1 MSRGLK
7 SIKRDILRGFRSYLI
22 QSNRYAPLYV
32 ANCQIYRLLEYFIKR
47 FYSLVPG
54 VKSIYL
60 AHGLAL
66 GELYPGL
73 SDFDLAIIFESSQ
86 SQEFYTNLRSR
97 WQVIQRFLSARDIM
111 LFTEQEFTL
120 WQKFGGGWE
129 PLDELKHWKL
139 IYGHELRQSDWKL
152 NSQQAKMDRLRYV
165 LAKYHGLLYS
175 AIKEEPKSPYLAISA
190 RRNLYK
196 FFCYSVL
203 PLKRKYLS
211 IGNQYERLSQ
221 WIEDSE
227 IKGSRVHEL
236 LKMSESRF
244 QSGEISNLK
253 FSIGAIGYK
262 VINDALESF
271 RRFHPPL
278 PNGIP
283 HDEMSIPLYNLR
295 EVEERVSGL
304 SSNIVELLNERI
316 ASIMLISNGS
326 AIGYTLL
333 VILRA
338 DLTIDEVEETL
349 RTLHVIFRI
358 YDDPWFNEHF
368 PAKVPIVYSKSMF
381 LTHLHVWPFDRSF
394 AHFHRRVLYGKDLY
408 QELMEDSPVI
418 NYQNNLEYE
427 ITRETLNFS
436 RSLHQISL
444 EKLKPALYEA
454 ITLHFPRLYI
464 FHKMGWTPTTT
475 EEALFYYEKLTD
487 GKAINYPKVFV
498 EKYGKKNM
506 HDLEYAMSDDEF
518 EKACA
523 FLKDEFIN
531 NKLFNKNP
539 EHGN

>member
-1 MSRGLK
+1 MSKRLK
-7 SIKRDILRGFRSYLI
+7 NIRKDIIRGFRNYLI
-22 QSNRYAPLYV
+22 QSNRYAPLYIV
-32 ANCQIYRLLEYFIKR
+32 NCQIYRLLEYFIKR
-47 FYSLVPG
+47 LYSSVPG

-73 SDFDLAIIFESSQ
+73 SDFDLVIIFEASQ

-97 WQVIQRFLSARDIM
+97 WKVIQRFLSARDIL

-120 WQKFGGGWE
+120 WQKLGGGWE

-139 IYGHELRQSDWKL
+139 IYGHELRQSDL
-152 NSQQAKMDRLRYV
+152 NFNSQQAKRDRLRYV

-203 PLKRKYLS
+203 PLECKYLS
-211 IGNQYERLSQ
+211 IANQYERLSQ
-221 WIEDSE
+221 WIEDSK
-227 IKGSRVHEL
+227 INGSRVHEL
-236 LKMSESRF
+236 LKMGKNRF

-253 FSIGAIGYK
+253 FSMGALGYK
-262 VINDALESF
+262 VIDDALESF
-271 RRFHPPL
+271 KYRYPPL
-278 PNGIP
+278 SNGIP
-283 HDEMSIPLYNLR
+283 NDEMSIPLHSLR
-295 EVEERVSGL
+295 EVEERMRGL
-304 SSNIVELLNERI
+304 LSNIIALLNKKI

-326 AIGYTLL
+326 AFGYMF
-333 VILRA
+333 VIILRA

-368 PAKVPIVYSKSMF
+368 PAKVPLVYSKGMF
-381 LTHLHVWPFDRSF
+381 LTHLQVWPFDKSF

-418 NYQNNLEYE
+418 NCQDNLENE
-427 ITRETLNFS
+427 IMRETLNFS
-436 RSLHQISL
+436 RSLHQIYL

-464 FHKMGWTPTTT
+464 SHKAGWTPTTT

-487 GKAINYPKVFV
+487 DKAINYPKAFV
-498 EKYGKKNM
+498 EKYGRKNM

-518 EKACA
+518 EKVCA

-531 NKLFNKNP
+531 NTLFDKNLG
-539 EHGN
+539 HGN